1 MTVERLDHVLLI
13 GAAVLLFAIVAAQ
26 LSARSGLPSLLFFLG
41 LGLLL
46 GEDVLGIEFDDF
58 GLARAM
64 GYAALVVILAEGGL
78 TTQWSTIRPWLWP
91 AGLLATAG
99 VGISVAV
106 TAVGARFL
114 LDVGWQSALLVGA
127 VVSATDAAAVFSVL
141 RRVSVPRR
149 VSGLLEA
156 ESGVNDAPTI
166 LLVVALSTSTA
177 WDAAEIGELVATM
190 AYELIA
196 GAVIGVAL
204 GRLGAEGLRRIA
216 LPSSGLY
223 PIAVFALAVLAY
235 ATAAAAHASGFI
247 AVYLAAVVLG
257 NSRLPHGPATRGF
270 AEGLAW
276 LAQIGLFT
284 MLGLLAT
291 PSRLGND
298 ILPALGIGL
307 VLLLF
312 ARPLSVVLCT
322 RWFGVPLR
330 EQAFLSWAGLRG
342 AVPIVMA
349 TVPVVNGLPG
359 ALRIFDLVFVLV
371 VLFTLIQGP
380 SLPWVARRLAISS
393 PYEAREVDLESAPLG
408 QLDAE
413 VLTVRVPEDS
423 EMSGVEVSEL
433 RLPRGA
439 LVTLIV
445 REGRGFVPAPSTVI
459 RHGDDLMV
467 VATADVR
474 ITTEQRLRAVSR
486 RGRLAG
492 WFGEHGE

>member
-1 MTVERLDHVLLI
+1 MTVERLDQVLLI

-26 LSARSGLPSLLFFLG
+26 VSARSGLPSLLLFLG

-46 GEDVLGIEFDDF
+46 GENALGIEFDDF

-91 AGLLATAG
+91 AGLLATVG

-106 TAVGARFL
+106 TAVAARFL

-141 RRVSVPRR
+141 RQVSVPRR
-149 VSGLLEA
+149 ISGLLEA

-257 NSRLPHGPATRGF
+257 NSPLPHGPATRGF

-284 MLGLLAT
+284 MLGLLAP

-298 ILPALGIGL
+298 IPPALGIGL
-307 VLLLF
+307 VLLLV
-312 ARPLSVVLCT
+312 ARPLAVVLCT

-349 TVPVVNGLPG
+349 TVPVVNGLSG

-371 VLFTLIQGP
+371 IMFTLIQGP

-408 QLDAE
+408 QLDA
-413 VLTVRVPEDS
+413 
-423 EMSGVEVSEL
+423 
-433 RLPRGA
+433 
-439 LVTLIV
+439 
-445 REGRGFVPAPSTVI
+445 
-459 RHGDDLMV
+459 
-467 VATADVR
+467 
-474 ITTEQRLRAVSR
+474 
-486 RGRLAG
+486 
-492 WFGEHGE
+492 

>member
-1 MTVERLDHVLLI
+1 MSVERLDLALLI
-13 GAAVLLFAIVAAQ
+13 GAAVLLFAIVAARVA
-26 LSARSGLPSLLFFLG
+26 ARSGLPSLLLFLA

-46 GEDVLGIEFDDF
+46 GENVLGIEFDNF
-58 GLARAM
+58 ELARPL

-78 TTQWSTIRPWLWP
+78 TTQWSSIRPWMRP

-99 VGISVAV
+99 VFISVAV
-106 TAVGARFL
+106 TAVAARFL

-141 RRVSVPRR
+141 RRLGVPRR
-149 VSGLLEA
+149 ISGLLEA
-156 ESGVNDAPTI
+156 ESGMNDAPAI
-166 LLVVALSTSTA
+166 LLVVGLSESQA
-177 WDAAEIGELVATM
+177 WDAGAIGELAGMM
-190 AYELIA
+190 AYELVA
-196 GAVIGVAL
+196 GAVIGVAI
-204 GRLGAEGLRRIA
+204 GRIGAEALRRVA
-216 LPSSGLY
+216 LPASGLY
-223 PIAVFALAVLAY
+223 PLGVFAFAVLAY
-235 ATAAAAHASGFI
+235 ATAAVAHASGFI
-247 AVYLAAVVLG
+247 AVYLASVVLG

-291 PSRLGND
+291 PSRLGEAV
-298 ILPALGIGL
+298 LPALGIGL
-307 VLLLF
+307 GLLLA
-312 ARPLSVVLCT
+312 ARPVSVWLCT
-322 RWFGVPLR
+322 RWFGLSAR
-330 EQAFLSWAGLRG
+330 DQMFLSWAGLRG

-349 TVPVVNGLPG
+349 TVPVVKSFPG
-359 ALRIFDLVFVLV
+359 ALRIFDVVFVLV
-371 VLFTLIQGP
+371 VLFTLLQGP
-380 SLPWVARRLAISS
+380 TLPWVARRLGLSS

-408 QLDAE
+408 QLDAD
-413 VLTVRVPEDS
+413 VLTVHVPDGS
-423 EMSGVEVSEL
+423 EMNGVEVSEL

-445 REGRGFVPAPSTVI
+445 REGVGFVPGPTTVI

-467 VATADVR
+467 VATAAAR
-474 ITTEQRLRAVSR
+474 LAAEKRLRAVGR

>member
-26 LSARSGLPSLLFFLG
+26 VSARSGLPSLLLFLG

-46 GEDVLGIEFDDF
+46 GENVLGIEFDDF

-106 TAVGARFL
+106 TAVAARFL

-141 RRVSVPRR
+141 RHVGVPRR
-149 VSGLLEA
+149 ISGLLEA

-223 PIAVFALAVLAY
+223 PIAVFAIAVLAY

-349 TVPVVNGLPG
+349 TVPVVNGLSG

-371 VLFTLIQGP
+371 IMFTLIQGP

-408 QLDAE
+408 QLDAD
-413 VLTVRVPEDS
+413 VLTVRVPEGS
-423 EMSGVEVSEL
+423 EMNGVEVSEL

-439 LVTLIV
+439 QVTLIV
-445 REGRGFVPAPSTVI
+445 RDGQGFVPAPSTVI

-467 VATADVR
+467 VATAGVR

>member
-26 LSARSGLPSLLFFLG
+26 ISARLGLPSLLLFLG

-46 GEDVLGIEFDDF
+46 GEDALGIEFDDF

-106 TAVGARFL
+106 TAVAARFL
-114 LDVGWQSALLVGA
+114 LDVGWQTALLVGA

-141 RRVSVPRR
+141 RRLGVPRR

-156 ESGVNDAPTI
+156 ESGMNDAPTI
-166 LLVVALSTSTA
+166 LLVVALSTSAA
-177 WDAAEIGELVATM
+177 WSAAEIGELIGTM
-190 AYELIA
+190 AYELAA
-196 GAVIGVAL
+196 GVVIGIVVA
-204 GRLGAEGLRRIA
+204 RLGAEGLRRIA

-223 PIAVFALAVLAY
+223 PIAVFALVVLAY
-235 ATAAAAHASGFI
+235 ATASAAHASGFI

-298 ILPALGIGL
+298 ILPALGVGL
-307 VLLLF
+307 VLLLL
-312 ARPLSVVLCT
+312 ARPLSVLLCT

-330 EQAFLSWAGLRG
+330 EEAFLSWAGLRG

-359 ALRIFDLVFVLV
+359 ALRIFDLVFVLAI
-371 VLFTLIQGP
+371 LFTLIQGP
-380 SLPWVARRLAISS
+380 SLPWVARRLRISS

-408 QLDAE
+408 QLDAD
-413 VLTVRVPEDS
+413 VLTVRVPEGS
-423 EMSGVEVSEL
+423 EMGGVEVSEL

-439 LVTLIV
+439 QVTLIV
-445 REGRGFVPAPSTVI
+445 RDGQGFVPAPSTVI

-474 ITTEQRLRAVSR
+474 LSAEQRLRAVSR

-492 WFGEHGE
+492 WFGDHGE